1 MEESLED
8 LKFEEALTQLEE
20 IVAELEEGELSLE
33 EAVEKFQKGMALKQ
47 LCERRLSE
55 AEARIEEYVPDE
67 ESEESAQEAE
77 SLFE

>member
-1 MEESLED
+1 MEESWED
-8 LKFEEALTQLEE
+8 LKFDEALSQLEE

-33 EAVEKFQKGMALKQ
+33 EAVEKFQRGMALKQ

-55 AEARIEEYVPDE
+55 AEAKIEEYVPDGDSEQE
-67 ESEESAQEAE
+67 EE

>member
-1 MEESLED
+1 MDESWED
-8 LKFEEALTQLEE
+8 LKFEEALTKLEE

-33 EAVEKFQKGMALKQ
+33 EAVEKFQRGMALKQ

-55 AEARIEEYVPDE
+55 AEAKIEEYVPDE
-67 ESEESAQEAE
+67 ESEREEE

>member
-1 MEESLED
+1 MDEYWED

-33 EAVEKFQKGMALKQ
+33 EAVEKFQRGMALKQ
-47 LCERRLSE
+47 LCEHRLKQ
-55 AEARIEEYVPDE
+55 AEAKIEEYVPDE
-67 ESEESAQEAE
+67 ESEQEAE

>member
-1 MEESLED
+1 MEESLEG

-33 EAVEKFQKGMALKQ
+33 EVVEKFQKGMALKQ

-55 AEARIEEYVPDE
+55 AEAKIEEYVPNG
-67 ESEESAQEAE
+67 ESEQEEE

>member
-1 MEESLED
+1 MEESGED

-20 IVAELEEGELSLE
+20 IVAEMEEGELSLE
-33 EAVEKFQKGMALKQ
+33 EAVEKFQRGMTLKQ

-55 AEARIEEYVPDE
+55 AEANIEEYVPAG
-67 ESEESAQEAE
+67 ESEQKAE

>member
-8 LKFEEALTQLEE
+8 LKFEEALTQLEG

-55 AEARIEEYVPDE
+55 VEARIEEYVPDE
-67 ESEESAQEAE
+67 ESGESAQEAE

>member
-1 MEESLED
+1 MDESWED
-8 LKFEEALTQLEE
+8 LKFEEALTKLEE

-33 EAVEKFQKGMALKQ
+33 EAVEKFQRGMALKQ

-55 AEARIEEYVPDE
+55 AEARVEEYLPEE
-67 ESEESAQEAE
+67 ESEQETE

>member
-33 EAVEKFQKGMALKQ
+33 EAVDKFQRGMALKQ

-55 AEARIEEYVPDE
+55 AEAKIEEYAPNE
-67 ESEESAQEAE
+67 ESEPEAE